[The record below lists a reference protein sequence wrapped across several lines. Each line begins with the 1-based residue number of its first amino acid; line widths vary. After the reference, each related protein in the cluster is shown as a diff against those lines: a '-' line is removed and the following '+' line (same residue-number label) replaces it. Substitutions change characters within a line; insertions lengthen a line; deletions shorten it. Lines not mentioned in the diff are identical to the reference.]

1 MNVNKPRLGSKLKPN
16 EWKMARNVT
25 KQEMMNKH
33 SADNEER
40 DKSDGAGINH
50 LRVKATI
57 KSA

>member
-1 MNVNKPRLGSKLKPN
+1 MVGKCLG
-16 EWKMARNVT
+16 RNVT

-33 SADNEER
+33 SADNQER
-40 DKSDGAGINH
+40 VGDKSDEAGINH

>member
-1 MNVNKPRLGSKLKPN
+1 MPR
-16 EWKMARNVT
+16 RNVT

-33 SADNEER
+33 SADNQER
-40 DKSDGAGINH
+40 VGDKSDEAGINH

>member
-1 MNVNKPRLGSKLKPN
+1 MNNPRVGFKLKTN
-16 EWKMARNVT
+16 GWKMPRNVT

-40 DKSDGAGINH
+40 DKSDVAGINH